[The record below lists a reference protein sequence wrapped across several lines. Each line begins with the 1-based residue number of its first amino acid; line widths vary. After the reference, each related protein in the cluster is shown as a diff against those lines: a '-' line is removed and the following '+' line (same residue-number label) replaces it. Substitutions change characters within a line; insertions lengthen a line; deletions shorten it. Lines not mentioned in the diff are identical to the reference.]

1 MSAKP
6 LLRAYGQV
14 EAGSTAT
21 LEALRDALP
30 DDAGRI
36 EGHRLEI
43 DHEGVFFDPEDF
55 LDAAAVLLTP
65 GEGGHLD
72 LFDEDER
79 RLTRYELA
87 HGGHSAKSF
96 RYDDI
101 LEHTKGEGNW

>member
-1 MSAKP
+1 MSARP
-6 LLRAYGQV
+6 ALRAYGQV
-14 EAGSTAT
+14 ESASPAT
-21 LEALRDALP
+21 LFALQATLP
-30 DDAGRI
+30 DDAARVDADS
-36 EGHRLEI
+36 LEI

-55 LDAAAVLLTP
+55 LEAAAVLLAP

-79 RLTRYELA
+79 RLTRFELA
-87 HGGHSAKSF
+87 HGGHSAKTF